1 MRIKRVGWRT
11 ATAVLFAAPLALSA
25 CTHGHNAASAG
36 SKAGTSAKHVVI
48 GITPATGAANQ
59 PVSTEIGT
67 AITDGALSSVSLT
80 DASGNAVGGN
90 MRADNTSWVP
100 AEPLQY
106 KTAYHAVVTATGPD
120 GKRKTQSSDFT
131 TMADPGSNRITS
143 SLYIQ
148 DGSVYGVGMPVAIQ
162 FDNPIPDSAKAA
174 VEKRLFVQSD
184 PPQVGVW
191 HWFGDNQVLYRPQ
204 EYWKTGTKITVR
216 AALGGVPV
224 GDRFLDTD
232 RSGTATIGDKVS
244 FQIDNASKSMKV
256 YQNDQLT
263 KTFPV
268 SLGKASTP
276 SSSGNLVIMS
286 HDRNTIFNVPG
297 EYVVPID
304 FAERITWDGQY
315 IHAAPWSVGDQG
327 VDNVS
332 HGCVNLSEDNASYV
346 FDVSHIGDPVTVSGT
361 EVHVDP
367 GDGWTVW
374 DLNWV
379 DYVKGSALPHPDLP
393 QQAGGAGNNAGQT
406 AGNGP
411 AAPHVN

>member
-11 ATAVLFAAPLALSA
+11 ATAVAFAAPLALSA
-25 CTHGHNAASAG
+25 CTHG
-36 SKAGTSAKHVVI
+36 KATSASWKSGTPPKPVVI
-48 GITPATGAANQ
+48 NVTPAGGAANQ

-67 AITDGALSSVSLT
+67 SVTNGTLAGVTVT
-80 DASGNAVGGN
+80 DASGKSVAGS
-90 MRADNTSWVP
+90 MRPDNSSWVP
-100 AEPLQY
+100 AEPLGY
-106 KTAYHAVVTATGPD
+106 KAGYRATVTAKGAD
-120 GKRKTQSSDFT
+120 GKTTTQTTNFT
-131 TMADPGSNRITS
+131 TMGDPGGNRITS
-143 SLYIQ
+143 GLYLQ
-148 DGSVYGVGMPVAIQ
+148 DGSTYGVGMPVAIQ
-162 FDNPIPDSAKAA
+162 FDDPIPDSAKAA

-204 EYWKTGTKITVR
+204 DYWKTGTKITVR

-232 RSGTATIGDKVS
+232 RTGTATVGDKVT
-244 FQIDNASKSMKV
+244 FQVDNATKSMKV

-268 SLGKASTP
+268 SLGKSSTP

-297 EYVVPID
+297 EYVVPIEY
-304 FAERITWDGQY
+304 AERITWDGQY

-332 HGCVNLSEDNASYV
+332 HGCVNVSTDNAAWI
-346 FDVSHIGDPVTVSGT
+346 FNVSHIGDPVTVTGT
-361 EVHVDP
+361 EVHINP

-374 DLNWV
+374 DMSWT
-379 DYVKGSALPHPDLP
+379 DYIKGSALPHPDLLK
-393 QQAGGAGNNAGQT
+393 QAAAQAGKGGGKT
-406 AGNGP
+406 APQYN
-411 AAPHVN
+411 